1 MRESLGRVL
10 CEPCPYCDAK
20 GFVKSPTTVSYEIL
34 RELRKIGSQK
44 KNSQIIVTAHPS
56 IMNLIYEE
64 ERERIEEI
72 ERESGLKIIVRAENT
87 YHQEYFEVSTP

>member
-1 MRESLGRVL
+1 
-10 CEPCPYCDAK
+10 
-20 GFVKSPTTVSYEIL
+20 
-34 RELRKIGSQK
+34 
-44 KNSQIIVTAHPS
+44 
-56 IMNLIYEE
+56 MNLIYEE